1 MKKSDFAIR
10 EEKAIMMGAV
20 RDIQRRFK
28 QIDSLDFNLNKD
40 IRAIEEAI
48 SRYGR
53 ELRKPLLRFFTGDIL
68 ELTTLEAHDQF
79 LRSIKRYVRSGRL
92 RTPQFNA
99 PALLESLK
107 TQLVQN
113 IDGLISGTDSGLKA
127 RAQAIKQAATES
139 VNNAATAQ
147 VQGIQLKI
155 ESITER
161 TTGKTGDAIGQAWED
176 LKSKYGTRETVKYR
190 NGSNYPLNTYLDGRA
205 NTTSADIHRVTTQLD
220 ASATGIFT
228 GMVSRH
234 GATDSCRQWEGKILF
249 FTPAGRDIMSRKFP
263 QMSSWPT
270 VDEVKA
276 DDDTHL
282 WKFNCRHIITP
293 YPIQFFDDEE
303 NQKLIKDQ
311 AA

>member
-10 EEKAIMMGAV
+10 EEKERMLGAV
-20 RDIQRRFK
+20 VDIQRRFR
-28 QIDSLDFNLNKD
+28 QIDELQFNLDKD

-68 ELTTLEAHDQF
+68 ELTTLEAHEQF
-79 LRSIKRYVRSGRL
+79 LRSVKELVRAGRL
-92 RTPQFNA
+92 RSPQINA
-99 PALLESLK
+99 PQLLESLK
-107 TQLVQN
+107 TQLTRN
-113 IDGLISGTDSGLKA
+113 IDTLIAGADAGLKA
-127 RAQAIKQAATES
+127 RAQAIKSAAAES
-139 VNNAATAQ
+139 VNAAATAQ
-147 VQGIQLKI
+147 LSGIQLKI

-161 TTGKTGDAIGQAWED
+161 TTGATGDAIGQAWED
-176 LKSKYGTRETVKYR
+176 LKAKYGTRETVKYR
-190 NGSNYPLNTYLDGRA
+190 NGANYPLNTYLDGRA

-220 ASATGIFT
+220 ASVSGVFT

-249 FTPAGRDIMSRKFP
+249 FTVAGRDIMSKKFP
-263 QMSSWPT
+263 AMADWPT
-270 VDEVKA
+270 VDEVK
-276 DDDTHL
+276 DDEDTHL

-303 NQKLIKDQ
+303 NHKLIKKQ